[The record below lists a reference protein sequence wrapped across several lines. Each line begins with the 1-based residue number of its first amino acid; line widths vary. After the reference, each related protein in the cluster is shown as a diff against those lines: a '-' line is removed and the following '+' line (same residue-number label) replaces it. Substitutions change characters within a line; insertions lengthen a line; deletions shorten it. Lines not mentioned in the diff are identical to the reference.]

1 RGNWPLVPTM
11 DVVVPHTRTMAD
23 LAEVL
28 DVIVADDEQT
38 RGDFWRVQ
46 PWVEIPAASAVRPD
60 SYASLLPTDRAAAES
75 TLHGKRLGVPT
86 MYINAD
92 PEAGTN
98 PDGGIGGPTGE
109 RVVTRDSVI
118 ALWEA
123 ARRDL

>member
-1 RGNWPLVPTM
+1 M

-86 MYINAD
+86 MYINA
-92 PEAGTN
+92 
-98 PDGGIGGPTGE
+98 
-109 RVVTRDSVI
+109 
-118 ALWEA
+118 
-123 ARRDL
+123 